1 MALMTYTE
9 VKSILGVTS
18 TAADSQI
25 TALIPYVEN
34 DIIDYCHTAFQ
45 DPVIY
50 HDGGTLAF
58 VRGDTNTSVTSAD
71 RITDDYDYFTTC
83 GFRAGMDIFVEGGS
97 NEGKYTL
104 AAVTT
109 DKLTLTCTGTLEDQ
123 DQSTFHN
130 SPGEIKISRIRWPTA
145 LKIVAAQM
153 VWHLV
158 SDPQPTKIQSER
170 IDDYSVSFI
179 GEHAY
184 PNAIEAGLRKYKRV
198 VLV

>member
-1 MALMTYTE
+1 MAIMSYTE

-25 TALIPYVEN
+25 ATLIPYVEN
-34 DIIDYCHTAFQ
+34 DIIDYCNTAFQ

-50 HDGGTLAF
+50 HDGGAIAF
-58 VRGDTNTSVTSAD
+58 VRGDTGAASSAD

-97 NEGKYTL
+97 NHGLYTL

-109 DKLTLTCTGTLEDQ
+109 DQLTLTSTGSIEDQ

-130 SPGEIKISRIRWPTA
+130 SPGNIKISRVNWPTA
-145 LKIVAAQM
+145 LKVVAAQM

-158 SDPQPTKIQSER
+158 SNPQPDNIQSER
-170 IDDYSVSFI
+170 IDDYSVTFI
-179 GEHAY
+179 NGHAY
-184 PNAIEAGLRKYKRV
+184 PGRIEAALSKYKRV
-198 VLV
+198 HLV